1 MDRYALAKINETY
14 WSSNGPLQY
23 GQVPPR
29 EYVISWPADI
39 HRAPFQRDTE
49 LFQEVLSV
57 PSSSYD
63 SLATRIFGNQLRRQ
77 KLSVKHLAN
86 LIYERASLYSR
97 HVRDID
103 SRHCSVQEDLSIE
116 KLMSPRD
123 ASRRQVALE
132 AMLVDLEKEK
142 RKEELDFWKDS
153 KDIRES
159 LFESAGEYQSSS
171 HRVQMLQGFGGAND
185 RVQPQG

>member
-1 MDRYALAKINETY
+1 MDRYTLAKINETY
-14 WSSNGPLQY
+14 WSSNSPLQY

-39 HRAPFQRDTE
+39 HQAPFQRDTQ

-63 SLATRIFGNQLRRQ
+63 SLASRIFGNQLRRQ

-86 LIYERASLYSR
+86 LIYERALLYSR
-97 HVRDID
+97 HVRDIK
-103 SRHCSVQEDLSIE
+103 SRHMDVQEEIFKE
-116 KLMSPRD
+116 KLMSPSQ

-132 AMLVDLEKEK
+132 AMIVDLEKEK
-142 RKEELDFWKDS
+142 RKEELEFWKDS

-159 LFESAGEYQSSS
+159 LFESAGEYQSAS
-171 HRVQMLQGFGGAND
+171 HRVQMLQGFGGAYD
-185 RVQPQG
+185 QVQPQA